1 MRRNELT
8 DEQFD
13 KIKSF
18 LPGSDGTVG
27 VTAQDN
33 RLFVNAVIWIF
44 KTGAPWRDLPE
55 RFGNWNSVHKRF
67 ARWSKSGVFD
77 KIFRTLSEDA
87 DMEFL
92 LMDGTIVKA
101 HQHASGAQKKTMET
115 KRSADHEAD

>member
-1 MRRNELT
+1 MRRHELT

-13 KIKSF
+13 KIKQF
-18 LPGSDGTVG
+18 LPGTEATAG

-33 RLFVNAVIWIF
+33 RLFVNAVIWVF

-55 RFGNWNSVHKRF
+55 RFGNWNSIHKRF

-77 KIFRTLSEDA
+77 TIFRILSEDA

-101 HQHASGAQKKTMET
+101 HQHASGAKK
-115 KRSADHEAD
+115 RRLRIQ

>member
-1 MRRNELT
+1 MRRHEIT

-13 KIKSF
+13 KIKDF
-18 LPGSDGTVG
+18 LPGTEGTVG

-33 RLFVNAVIWIF
+33 RLFVNAVIWVF

-55 RFGNWNSVHKRF
+55 RFGNWNSIHKRF
-67 ARWSKSGVFD
+67 ARWSRSGIFD
-77 KIFRTLSEDA
+77 KIFRILSEDA

-101 HQHASGAQKKTMET
+101 HQHASGAKKKKAQSMIT
-115 KRSADHEAD
+115 KP